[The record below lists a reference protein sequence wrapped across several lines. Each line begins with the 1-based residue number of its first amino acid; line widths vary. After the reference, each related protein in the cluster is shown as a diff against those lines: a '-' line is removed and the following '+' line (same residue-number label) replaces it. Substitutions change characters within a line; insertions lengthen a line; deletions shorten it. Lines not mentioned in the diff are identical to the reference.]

1 MQILFGRHKGRRLKT
16 PPDERIRPTTGRM
29 RDWLG
34 NVLRERFPEA
44 EVLDLYAGCGGLG
57 LLALSMGAAHVTF
70 VDQAPGAI
78 RLVENNLRLLGEE
91 SAGSIL
97 RMDVLAF
104 LKRRHLR
111 RWNLIFVDPPYDTT
125 DYLKLMNGLSGADI
139 LAEQGLLVVEH
150 PGHLKPAAEG
160 LVLLRNK
167 GFGRSTISLFQPA
180 PQSDHGSPCPDRQD

>member
-34 NVLRERFPEA
+34 NVLRERFSAA

-57 LLALSMGAAHVTF
+57 LLALSMGAGHVTF

-78 RLVENNLRLLGEE
+78 RLVEHNLKLLGES
-91 SAGSIL
+91 SAGTVL
-97 RMDVLAF
+97 RLDVFAF

-111 RWNLIFVDPPYDTT
+111 RWNLVFVDPPYDST
-125 DYLKLMNGLSGADI
+125 DYIRLMSALAGADI
-139 LAEQGLLVVEH
+139 LEEAGLLAVEH
-150 PGHLKPAAEG
+150 PHHVKPLAEG
-160 LVLLRNK
+160 LILLREK

-180 PQSDHGSPCPDRQD
+180 PQQDDRPPCPD